1 MSLFTRCTLQI
12 TAPTQDKLESF
23 ISKHFKDVEPSTD
36 EDSESYQFFHE
47 GYLTADNLIA
57 TGYTDIVDETTIK
70 FSFRT
75 IKKPPVD
82 QIKKLIQE
90 YFNFEFKLVTKYHD
104 FDSLYILEGRNC
116 EIVETTQFDK
126 EDYLDNEVYDFMW
139 TEHVYEALLQMPQKQ
154 YDQFIDFT
162 NINRQNLE
170 QISKNK
176 SMKISVDLYNA
187 AIKYGNVED
196 DEFDE
201 LF

>member
-1 MSLFTRCTLQI
+1 
-12 TAPTQDKLESF
+12 
-23 ISKHFKDVEPSTD
+23 
-36 EDSESYQFFHE
+36 
-47 GYLTADNLIA
+47 
-57 TGYTDIVDETTIK
+57 
-70 FSFRT
+70 
-75 IKKPPVD
+75 
-82 QIKKLIQE
+82 
-90 YFNFEFKLVTKYHD
+90 
-104 FDSLYILEGRNC
+104 
-116 EIVETTQFDK
+116 VETTQFDK
-126 EDYLDNEVYDFMW
+126 EDYLDNQVYDFMW